1 MGTSP
6 EPGQGHG
13 VRGRLLLGVR
23 LVTTRCRGT
32 VERAGAAGFAVVGIN
47 QAELLTPSLG
57 AMVLGG
63 YALVAVVTGSVLM
76 QRRDIA

>member
-1 MGTSP
+1 MPGHRRTSS
-6 EPGQGHG
+6 
-13 VRGRLLLGVR
+13 
-23 LVTTRCRGT
+23 
-32 VERAGAAGFAVVGIN
+32 AAGFAVVGIN